1 MSIRQLFTNV
11 TTDIKEEITM
21 DKVNF
26 GLAKFLQFIIIVFFA
41 FVLAFYFGALLL
53 IPLAILIAVVDILT
67 AIGFNGIVAT
77 IVAIPVV
84 GWICYV
90 VYKIPNL
97 FQALLDT
104 GIKLY
109 EVGTAQN
116 KVFESI
122 SVTLKPA
129 PTESSTEE
137 SANAASE
144 TTQKAESSEASESE
158 TPSNVKPA

>member
-1 MSIRQLFTNV
+1 
-11 TTDIKEEITM
+11 M

-41 FVLAFYFGALLL
+41 FVLAFYFGSLLL
-53 IPLAILIAVVDILT
+53 IPLAILIAIVDILT
-67 AIGFNGIVAT
+67 AIGINGILAT
-77 IVAIPVV
+77 IIALPVV
-84 GWICYV
+84 GWVCYV

-116 KVFESI
+116 KVFEEI
-122 SVTLKPA
+122 SSTLKPVA
-129 PTESSTEE
+129 TESP
-137 SANAASE
+137 ASE
-144 TTQKAESSEASESE
+144 EEATASESTQKSESSEASN
-158 TPSNVKPA
+158 TDNPSNVKPA

>member
-1 MSIRQLFTNV
+1 M
-11 TTDIKEEITM
+11 KEEIAM

-41 FVLAFYFGALLL
+41 FVLAFYFGSLLL
-53 IPLAILIAVVDILT
+53 IPLAILIGVVDILT
-67 AIGFNGIVAT
+67 AIGINGILAT
-77 IVAIPVV
+77 ILALPVV
-84 GWICYV
+84 GWVCYV
-90 VYKIPNL
+90 IYKIPNL

-122 SVTLKPA
+122 SSSLKPA
-129 PTESSTEE
+129 P
-137 SANAASE
+137 AV
-144 TTQKAESSEASESE
+144 SEASETASASTEKSE
-158 TPSNVKPA
+158 SSDSDNDTPSNVKPA

>member
-1 MSIRQLFTNV
+1 MISLTLQQT
-11 TTDIKEEITM
+11 IKEEIAM

-41 FVLAFYFGALLL
+41 FALAFYFGSLLL
-53 IPLAILIAVVDILT
+53 IPLAILIGVVDILT
-67 AIGFNGIVAT
+67 AIGINGILAT
-77 IVAIPVV
+77 ILALPVV
-84 GWICYV
+84 GWVCYV

-116 KVFESI
+116 KVFENI
-122 SVTLKPA
+122 STTLKPA
-129 PTESSTEE
+129 AAESSSEE
-137 SANAASE
+137 STAASE
-144 TTQKAESSEASESE
+144 STQKSETSEASDSD